1 MNPIMMFSSERFLDH
16 MNVKAWLR
24 LHIERLEVSID
35 SMLGVGT
42 KGLFKKITKPLESVR
57 VVGEA
62 ELVAVSVLLFHVH
75 EVVQGDQVGF
85 VVDIEDTGLDILDV
99 AAVVVDVLGRGLA
112 IGKDVVIVTVIN
124 DKDSS
129 RLDHVTE
136 VLEALDMILLI
147 PMEIRKMSK

>member
-1 MNPIMMFSSERFLDH
+1 M
-16 MNVKAWLR
+16 V
-24 LHIERLEVSID
+24 
-35 SMLGVGT
+35 T
-42 KGLFKKITKPLESVR
+42 
-57 VVGEA
+57 
-62 ELVAVSVLLFHVH
+62 VSVLLFHVH

-99 AAVVVDVLGRGLA
+99 AAVVVDVFGRRLA

-136 VLEALDMILLI
+136 VLEALDVISLI
-147 PMEIRKMSK
+147 SMEIRKMSKGIPHAHTASNPSSTSSVQDNGHSLLPQKVHQECLIVLGPGRLVT